1 MLKLLARPLSLVEG
15 TLDRA
20 KLGFKWK
27 YDLWQDLRVRPYL
40 GYGTPDEVRLTGRV
54 LDDERIEIGP
64 ADSVWTNIRRTLRRV
79 ESDEVPGATVR
90 LTDGDRTMEA
100 DTDSDGYFNFRYR
113 PTAPERPWHE
123 VTLDLIAPAP
133 DDPVAARAT
142 AQILLPPDDAA
153 FAVVSDLDDTVV
165 KTGATNKLSY
175 ARAVLLNNA
184 ESRTPMPGVGALYR
198 AFRGG
203 PDGDG
208 WNPFFY
214 LSSSPWNLF
223 GQFRGFLRHRD
234 IPEGPIFLKDF
245 GIDEDKFIKS
255 GHRSH
260 KLDYLRTL
268 LDTYPHLDFVLV
280 GDSGQA
286 DADVYA
292 RAVRERPGR
301 IRAIYIRD
309 VTDDAGDRRVQRIAD
324 EVERLGVPM
333 KLVERSEEAAQH
345 AAEIGLIPE
354 RAVETIA
361 AASAEDEQ
369 ASGDATWWQ
378 RLLK

>member
-15 TLDRA
+15 ALDRA
-20 KLGFKWK
+20 KLSLKWR

-40 GYGTPDEVRLTGRV
+40 GYGTTDEVRLTGRV
-54 LDDERIEIGP
+54 LDDKRVEIGP
-64 ADSVWTNIRRTLRRV
+64 SDSVWTNARRTLRRV

-90 LTDGDRTMEA
+90 LTDGDQVLES
-100 DTDSDGYFNFRYR
+100 DTDEDGYFTFRYA
-113 PTAPERPWHE
+113 PESPERPWHR
-123 VTLDLIAPAP
+123 VRLDLVAPAP
-133 DDPVAARAT
+133 SDPVEANTT
-142 AQILLPPDDAA
+142 AEILIPPDDAA

-184 ESRTPMPGVGALYR
+184 HSRMPFPGVAAFYR
-198 AFRGG
+198 ALRAG
-203 PDGDG
+203 PDGEG
-208 WNPFFY
+208 VNPFFY

-286 DADVYA
+286 DADIYA

-309 VTDDAGDRRVQRIAD
+309 VTDEAGDRRVQRIAD

-333 KLVERSEEAAQH
+333 KLVERSDDAAEH

-354 RAVETIA
+354 SAVETIA
-361 AASAEDEQ
+361 ADSAEDEQ
-369 ASGDATWWQ
+369 RKGDEAWWE
-378 RLLK
+378 RLLS

>member
-1 MLKLLARPLSLVEG
+1 MLKLLAHPIDTVEEA
-15 TLDRA
+15 LDRA
-20 KLGFKWK
+20 KLGLKWK

-40 GYGTPDEVRLTGRV
+40 GYGTTDEVRLTGRV
-54 LDDERIEIGP
+54 LDDKRIEIGP
-64 ADSVWTNIRRTLRRV
+64 SDSAWTNVRRTLRRV

-90 LTDGDRTMEA
+90 LIDGDQTMETDTDGD
-100 DTDSDGYFNFRYR
+100 GYFSFRYA
-113 PTAPERPWHE
+113 PTSPARPWHE
-123 VTLDLIAPAP
+123 VRLELVAPAP
-133 DDPVAARAT
+133 PDPVEANAT
-142 AQILLPPDDAA
+142 AQILVPPDDAA

-165 KTGATNKLSY
+165 KTGATNKLTY

-184 ESRTPMPGVGALYR
+184 HSRLPFPGVADFYR
-198 AFRGG
+198 ALRAG

-208 WNPFFY
+208 TNPFFY
-214 LSSSPWNLF
+214 VSSSPWNLF
-223 GQFRGFLRHRD
+223 GQFLGFLRHRD
-234 IPEGPIFLKDF
+234 IPAGPIFLKDF

-260 KLDYLRTL
+260 KLDYIRTL

-280 GDSGQA
+280 GDSGQE
-286 DADVYA
+286 DAHIYA
-292 RAVRERPGR
+292 RLVRERPGR

-309 VTDDAGDRRVQRIAD
+309 VTDDAGDRKVQRLAD

-333 KLVERSEEAAQH
+333 RLVERSEEAARH

-354 RAVETIA
+354 SVVEEIA

-369 ASGDATWWQ
+369 KKGNEAWWE
-378 RLLK
+378 RLLS

>member
-20 KLGFKWK
+20 KLGLKWK

-40 GYGTPDEVRLTGRV
+40 GYGTTDEVRLTGRV
-54 LDDERIEIGP
+54 LDDERIGIGP
-64 ADSVWTNIRRTLRRV
+64 ADSVWTNARRTLRRV

-90 LTDGDRTMEA
+90 LTDGDRTLEA
-100 DTDSDGYFNFRYR
+100 DTDEDGYFTFRYR
-113 PTAPERPWHE
+113 PDAPERPWHE
-123 VTLDLIAPAP
+123 VRLDLVAPAP
-133 DDPVAARAT
+133 SDPVEANAT
-142 AQILLPPDDAA
+142 AQILIPPDDAA

-184 ESRTPMPGVGALYR
+184 HSRTPMPGVAALYR
-198 AFRGG
+198 ALRDG
-203 PDGDG
+203 PDGEG

-286 DADVYA
+286 DADIYA

-309 VTDDAGDRRVQRIAD
+309 VTDDAGDRRVQRLAD

-345 AAEIGLIPE
+345 AVEIGLIPE

-361 AASAEDEQ
+361 AASAEDEERK
-369 ASGDATWWQ
+369 GDEAWWE
-378 RLLK
+378 RLLG